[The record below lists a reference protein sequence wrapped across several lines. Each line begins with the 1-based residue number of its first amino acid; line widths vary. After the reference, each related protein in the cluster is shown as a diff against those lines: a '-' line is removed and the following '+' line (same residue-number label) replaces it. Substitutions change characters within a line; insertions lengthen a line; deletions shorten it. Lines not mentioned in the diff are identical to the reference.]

1 MKVQIV
7 FTEENYIMNTSL
19 SADKTIKTIKTIGF
33 RFHILLN
40 ISVRIRIFREKGQYM
55 YVFPGKLLQTGD
67 STNQPGD
74 DKVVENPPM
83 LDRSKETPS
92 GAPFPPG
99 RAGTGW

>member
-19 SADKTIKTIKTIGF
+19 SADKTIKTIGF

-40 ISVRIRIFREKGQYM
+40 ICQLELGFSERRDNICTYIV
-55 YVFPGKLLQTGD
+55 PGKLLQTGD

-83 LDRSKETPS
+83 LDSSKETPS

>member
-1 MKVQIV
+1 
-7 FTEENYIMNTSL
+7 
-19 SADKTIKTIKTIGF
+19 
-33 RFHILLN
+33 
-40 ISVRIRIFREKGQYM
+40 M
-55 YVFPGKLLQTGD
+55 YVVPGKLLQTGD

>member
-1 MKVQIV
+1 
-7 FTEENYIMNTSL
+7 
-19 SADKTIKTIKTIGF
+19 
-33 RFHILLN
+33 
-40 ISVRIRIFREKGQYM
+40 M
-55 YVFPGKLLQTGD
+55 YVVPGKLLQTGD

-83 LDRSKETPS
+83 LDSSKEPPS